1 MKQLTIV
8 AKDKVGLLSDI
19 TFILG
24 KAKVN
29 IDSLQVEVQGQTAII
44 SLTLK
49 NEKRA
54 RELLENNG
62 YKILESEL
70 MLVHLKDA
78 PAQTAAMTA
87 LLSKEKISIL
97 SIHVVATSDGICT
110 MALKVD
116 KPIKAKKV
124 LVEYLTKE

>member
-8 AKDKVGLLSDI
+8 AEDKVGLLSDV

-29 IDSLQVEVQGQTAII
+29 IDSLQVEVEGNTAII
-44 SLTLK
+44 SLMLK
-49 NEKRA
+49 DEKRA
-54 RELLENNG
+54 RELLEKNG
-62 YKILESEL
+62 YKALESEI
-70 MLVHLKDA
+70 MLVHLKDE

-97 SIHVVATSDGICT
+97 SAHLVANANGMCT

-124 LVEYLTKE
+124 LAAYIAKE